1 MGSRGTLHGRSRA
14 GHGDR
19 PRRAR
24 GALGLA
30 VLLAAFAL
38 TAPAAWAGDANITY
52 QEAGGGSG
60 TATGGTTTVQGTG
73 SNPINLSLYLYGGS
87 AFTEGGLTC
96 DPGNALRQCDGFS
109 IISPEGALVYQPC
122 VVHAGEAFCPDANA
136 FVGNL
141 GPGNDDLTA
150 DAPLEYDSFTVH
162 GGGGNDTVEGSHV
175 GSPSLADLDF
185 FYGEEG
191 QDTLDGGS
199 GVSRLFGGNGPDLIG
214 GGAGNDELHGEG
226 GNDNLYGGEG
236 GDLEDGGPGNDLL
249 GVRTW
254 GNPAG
259 PDLGSD
265 TLSGGPDTDVASYRE
280 AAGGVSVTVDG
291 LANDGEGGESD
302 NVAADVEEVEGT
314 MYGDTLN
321 GGPAA
326 AVVLAG
332 EGGNDVL
339 AAGSGTDTL
348 VGGAGNDSLTTAA
361 PGGDSVF
368 GDAQSCALAFYGS
381 CPAGND
387 TVYADDGVADQ
398 INCGPGADTVAA
410 DALDAIAGD
419 PINGC
424 ETATRSAKGAAAA
437 PAPAPSSGKG
447 GGVAVHSGSASTV
460 LRRGLVVSVSCA
472 AACKISATALLSA
485 ATARKAGLL
494 KGGKAKP
501 VTVAGA
507 HGTLA
512 AAGTKNL
519 RLKLS
524 AVAKRHLKRL
534 RKFKL
539 TVRVTVKSGGKV
551 STTSRSVTVR
561 RGR

>member
-1 MGSRGTLHGRSRA
+1 MRTNGGILG
-14 GHGDR
+14 
-19 PRRAR
+19 R
-24 GALGLA
+24 GARLAALLG
-30 VLLAAFAL
+30 VAFAL
-38 TAPAAWAGDANITY
+38 AAPAAWASDANITY
-52 QEAGGGSG
+52 EEAGGGSG
-60 TATGGTTTVQGTG
+60 TATGGTTTMQGAS
-73 SNPINLSLYLYGGS
+73 SNAVDLSVYLYSGS

-96 DPGNALRQCDGFS
+96 EPGNALRQCDGIS

-122 VVHAGEAFCPDANA
+122 VVHAGDAFCPDANT

-141 GPGNDDLTA
+141 GPGNDDLVA
-150 DAPLEYDSFTVH
+150 DAPLEYDRFTVH
-162 GGGGNDTVEGSHV
+162 GGGGNDTVEGTHV
-175 GSPSLADLDF
+175 GSPSLPDLDF

-199 GVSRLFGGNGPDLIG
+199 GVSQLFGGNGPDLIG

-236 GDLEDGGPGNDLL
+236 GDIEDGGPGNDLL

-265 TLSGGPDTDVASYRE
+265 AFVGGPDTDVVSYRE

-302 NVAADVEEVEGT
+302 NIGTDVEEVEGT

-326 AVVLAG
+326 AVILAG

-339 AAGSGTDTL
+339 SAGSGTDTL

-387 TVYADDGVADQ
+387 TVNADDGVADQ
-398 INCGPGADTVAA
+398 INCGPGADTVSA

-424 ETATRSAKGAAAA
+424 ETATRSAKGATPA
-437 PAPAPSSGKG
+437 PAPAPESSAGQA
-447 GGVAVHSGSASTV
+447 GGVVVHGGSTSTV
-460 LRRGLVVSVSCA
+460 LRRGLAVSVSCA
-472 AACKISATALLSA
+472 AACKISATGQLSA
-485 ATARKAGLL
+485 ATARRARLL

-501 VTVAGA
+501 VTVASA
-507 HGTLA
+507 HGSLA

-519 RLKLS
+519 KLKLS
-524 AVAKRHLKRL
+524 ATAKRHLKHL

-551 STTSRSVTVR
+551 SRTSRSVTVR
-561 RGR
+561 SGG